1 MSEEKEIEPNSEIK
15 TEYVGC
21 YITESDKDMLAGMTR
36 FLYMFNFIDEINTSK
51 VLRFSI
57 NLCYWFV
64 MQEMNK
70 FFAEYQDQD
79 FGMKPASESNT
90 Q

>member
-1 MSEEKEIEPNSEIK
+1 MSEEKKVEPNSEIK

-36 FLYMFNFIDEINTSK
+36 FLYMFNFIEDINTSE

-70 FFAEYQDQD
+70 FFEEHSPED
-79 FGMKPASESNT
+79 FGMKRPSENT
-90 Q
+90 PQ